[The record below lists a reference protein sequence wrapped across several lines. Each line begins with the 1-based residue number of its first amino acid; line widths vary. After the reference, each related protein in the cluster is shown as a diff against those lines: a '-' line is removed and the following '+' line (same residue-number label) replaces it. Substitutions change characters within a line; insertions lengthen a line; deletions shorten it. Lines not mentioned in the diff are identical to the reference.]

1 MIRRL
6 TYAGLS
12 LALAA
17 AATAEPGPEDT
28 TQSDEPVR
36 EESAAGLDAFV
47 ETAIRGGLLVR
58 NGDTPAGDAAPA
70 MSLVTAISC
79 NAEYPLDFSV
89 VKSLR
94 RFTELP
100 AGGADDTVDATAAFI
115 QDLKAKLALGL
126 YSEAKAMLAFAP
138 QEDFQVYRNFIELM
152 AARSEP
158 DIAYFRDLTACH
170 GEADFWLA
178 VAELRGFEPDGVTRI
193 ERHISTM
200 RSLPHNL
207 RQDVSTL
214 TIPTLILLRRADLGQ
229 QILSTFS
236 AEEIENSTRLT
247 ALKTAIADMPD
258 GSESDDRLVMLMS
271 RPTLKLASLLILI
284 ERGDTLRPTIKDFAL
299 EEAWNILEQN
309 DTKHG
314 FEQILAFVMQNLE
327 SDNLYAGLERVR
339 TLPIAETEEIRA
351 AVDRNIIESLDAY
364 LANPEPGAS
373 LKGLKTL
380 TQFHTSLPYDDR
392 GNALRRRGAT
402 IALDLGLLSL
412 VEALLE
418 SVERDEEVAHLLA
431 QAAFWSGSDAQ
442 LFDLRAAFPSLIDVN
457 RMAGIRAV
465 QAGAMEVATQ
475 AYAELDSQPTT
486 QLELIEQAALVDNW
500 SLYTAN
506 ADALSTKLSLE
517 DGLRMERVRRI
528 HRASTNQGEGR
539 DGPIRPYQ
547 IAPLLEASKLALSS
561 SQAGASYE

>member
-17 AATAEPGPEDT
+17 AASAEPGPDPE
-28 TQSDEPVR
+28 QPNDEPVR
-36 EESAAGLDAFV
+36 EETAAGLDAFV

-58 NGDTPAGDAAPA
+58 NGETTDAEVPT
-70 MSLVTAISC
+70 MSLTQAVACTAD
-79 NAEYPLDFSV
+79 YPLDFSV

-100 AGGADDTVDATAAFI
+100 AGGADEADVEAAFI
-115 QDLKAKLALGL
+115 KDLKSRLALGL

-138 QEDFQVYRNFIELM
+138 DEEFHVYRQFINLM
-152 AARSEP
+152 AARTEP
-158 DIAYFRDLTACH
+158 DIDYFQELSACH

-178 VAELRGFEPDGVTRI
+178 VAELRGFEAEGVARI
-193 ERHISTM
+193 QTHIASL
-200 RSLPHNL
+200 RALPHNL
-207 RQDVSTL
+207 REDVSTL
-214 TIPTLILLRRADLGQ
+214 TIPSLILLRRADIGQ

-247 ALKTAIADMPD
+247 ALKTAIADMPN

-284 ERGDTLRPTIKDFAL
+284 ERGETLRPTIKEFAL
-299 EEAWNILEQN
+299 EEAWNVLEQN
-309 DTKHG
+309 DTRHG
-314 FEQILAFVMQNLE
+314 FDQILAFVMQNLE
-327 SDNLYAGLERVR
+327 SDNLYAGLQRVR

-351 AVDRNIIESLDAY
+351 SVDRNIIDSLDTY
-364 LANPEPGAS
+364 LANSEPAAS
-373 LKGLKTL
+373 LEGLKTL
-380 TQFHTSLPYDDR
+380 TQFHLTLPYDDR
-392 GNALRRRGAT
+392 GNALRRRGAE

-412 VEALLE
+412 VEALLA
-418 SVERDEEVAHLLA
+418 SVERDEEVALLLA
-431 QAAFWSGSDAQ
+431 QAAFWSGSDDQ
-442 LFDLRAAFPSLIDVN
+442 LFDLRAAFPSLAEVN
-457 RMAGIRAV
+457 RLAGIRAI
-465 QAGAMEVATQ
+465 QSGAAEIAAQ
-475 AYAELDSQPTT
+475 AYSKLEGRPST
-486 QLELIEQAALVDNW
+486 QLELIEQAALADSW
-500 SLYTAN
+500 ALYTSN
-506 ADALSTKLSLE
+506 AETLTDELSLE
-517 DGLRMERVRRI
+517 DSLRLERVRRI
-528 HRASTNQGEGR
+528 HRASADKGNGR